1 MKNFLIIL
9 FLSTIIGLIVW
20 DAKFR
25 KHSTPPSVISY
36 SYIPDTIYIP
46 APYPIPEPYPVE
58 TPPRIITYYQ
68 IDSTAIDSMSLI
80 ISELDIMVMG
90 LLDTISIHQSYLK
103 QYPNNPKLLAVD
115 LKRDTVSMG
124 LLNITG
130 IPQEEKWP
138 IDLNQFDYIWNYVA
152 GLTRHPT
159 SLPPTK
165 EKSPLE
171 YFVGG
176 GVDFLYL
183 SPYVSGSIEKDWARI
198 RLYSTAEFGLLKK
211 EPVSIKFGV
220 DYKFNGKNR
229 NRNK

>member
-1 MKNFLIIL
+1 MKNFLII
-9 FLSTIIGLIVW
+9 FSISTIIGLIVW
-20 DAKFR
+20 DTKFR
-25 KHSTPPSVISY
+25 KHPTPPSVISY

-68 IDSTAIDSMSLI
+68 VDSTAIDSMSLI

-90 LLDTISIHQSYLK
+90 LLDTISIHQNYFK
-103 QYPNNPKLLAVD
+103 QYPSNPKLLTID
-115 LKRDTVSMG
+115 LKKDSMSVG

-130 IPQEEKWP
+130 IPQKDKWP
-138 IDLNQFDYIWNYVA
+138 IDLARFNYRWLNDG
-152 GLTRHPT
+152 GLSRSPT
-159 SLPPTK
+159 LQPPTK
-165 EKSPLE
+165 ERSPLE

-211 EPVSIKFGV
+211 EANSIKLGV